1 MNIKSEW
8 KSQHQKM
15 TACVILKKDNKCC
28 EWALKVCVW
37 IIYVMFK
44 SEWNSKGLEKTAYV
58 K

>member
-28 EWALKVCVW
+28 E
-37 IIYVMFK
+37 
-44 SEWNSKGLEKTAYV
+44 
-58 K
+58 